1 MGILSAAMF
10 FVLSNA
16 KPLEQLSARR
26 PHPNIFCVYVFLSL
40 LGQFAVHLVY
50 LVLVWNT
57 ALATMPPVGS
67 TAHATCNSGRR
78 AVSLAQRHPEIIQCP
93 GETVL
98 PAPKLPSR
106 WPSLRRLTPYS

>member
-26 PHPNIFCVYVFLSL
+26 PHPNIFCAYVFLSL

-57 ALATMPPVGS
+57 ALATMPPVRTNLPTLS
-67 TAHATCNSGRR
+67 AITA
-78 AVSLAQRHPEIIQCP
+78 
-93 GETVL
+93 
-98 PAPKLPSR
+98 
-106 WPSLRRLTPYS
+106 

>member
-26 PHPNIFCVYVFLSL
+26 PHPNIFCAYVFLSL

-57 ALATMPPVGS
+57 ALATMPPVRLHPTPPALVAS
-67 TAHATCNSGRR
+67 SHCTA
-78 AVSLAQRHPEIIQCP
+78 LF
-93 GETVL
+93 
-98 PAPKLPSR
+98 
-106 WPSLRRLTPYS
+106 

>member
-26 PHPNIFCVYVFLSL
+26 PHPNIFCAYVFLSL

-50 LVLVWNT
+50 LVLVWNS
-57 ALATMPPVGS
+57 ALATMPPVRS
-67 TAHATCNSGRR
+67 IALHRPQT
-78 AVSLAQRHPEIIQCP
+78 
-93 GETVL
+93 L
-98 PAPKLPSR
+98 PACVTVCSAR
-106 WPSLRRLTPYS
+106 AR

>member
-26 PHPNIFCVYVFLSL
+26 PHPNIFCAYVFLSL

-57 ALATMPPVGS
+57 ALATMPPVRELS
-67 TAHATCNSGRR
+67 KRSQRPARAHCPA
-78 AVSLAQRHPEIIQCP
+78 ASLEI
-93 GETVL
+93 
-98 PAPKLPSR
+98 
-106 WPSLRRLTPYS
+106 